1 VLTVAVTALLLTL
14 VLGTDG
20 TEEQHGMQ
28 AGGCTPPRCKGNP
41 NPSPRLA
48 LLTATTALAPHPAL
62 VLLCPSAR
70 ILPFP
75 SPSGSQLQGLSFS
88 MPSLHRRCSDG
99 NFQYM
104 DAQAQPTGHDPIPH
118 PPPAA
123 CRHCLLPPPL
133 AAQHLSQPSPCS
145 PGDDVPITH
154 CSSTSTHTQPC
165 TS

>member
-1 VLTVAVTALLLTL
+1 MLSVAATALLLTL

-28 AGGCTPPRCKGNP
+28 AGGCTSPRCKGNP
-41 NPSPRLA
+41 NPSSRLP
-48 LLTATTALAPHPAL
+48 LLTATTALTPHPAL
-62 VLLCPSAR
+62 VLLCPSAP
-70 ILPFP
+70 IPSLPP
-75 SPSGSQLQGLSFS
+75 PSGSQLQGLSFL
-88 MPSLHRRCSDG
+88 MLSLHRRHSDG

-104 DAQAQPTGHDPIPH
+104 EAQTQPTGHNPIPH

-133 AAQHLSQPSPCS
+133 AAQHLSQPSPRS
-145 PGDDVPITH
+145 PGDNAPITH
-154 CSSTSTHTQPC
+154 CPSTSTHTQPC